1 MLDASWRWL
10 VAGALSAAFA
20 ISACGGKVILDTP
33 SASGT
38 SETSAATGTSGASG
52 TTGGGGTG
60 GATSTGGGGVVT
72 AAWLPT
78 NAPRFAIFKAD
89 PERSLCF
96 QMVVVGYIGS
106 ASGIET
112 PPGWSVE
119 RMSVS
124 PAVSDCD
131 VSHSFPGTPESKA
144 VTAKGGTGSILV
156 DEVNFPCEVT
166 VHAKLTFESAEAW
179 VPSSESI
186 DADQVILLEGGCR

>member
-10 VAGALSAAFA
+10 VAGALGAAFA
-20 ISACGGKVILDTP
+20 MSACGGKVILDTP

-38 SETSAATGTSGASG
+38 SGATEATS
-52 TTGGGGTG
+52 GGGGTGG

-78 NAPRFAIFKAD
+78 NVPRFALFKAD

-96 QMVVVGYIGS
+96 QVVVAAYGHS
-106 ASGIET
+106 ESGIAT

-119 RMSVS
+119 RMNVS
-124 PAVSDCD
+124 PVVSDCD
-131 VSHSFPGTPESKA
+131 VSHVFPGTPESKTVMA
-144 VTAKGGTGSILV
+144 TRGAGSILV

-166 VHAKLTFESAEAW
+166 VHVKLTFDAAEAW
-179 VPSSESI
+179 VPSSEPI
-186 DADQVILLEGGCR
+186 DAEKVALLEGGCP